1 LKILLIGPA
10 SPLRGGI
17 ANFNDS
23 LFTALENEHEVHI
36 VSFSLQY
43 PSILFPG
50 KTQYET
56 GARHISVRSRQLINT
71 INPFSWYTAAS
82 EIIKLNPDCI
92 LVHYWMPFFA
102 PALGTIIRRV
112 KKVIKVKVIGIIH
125 NLNPHERIP
134 AGKLLSHFFLK
145 SCHGFITMSSTVG
158 QELAEAGIKGPVK
171 MIPHPVYDIFGK
183 SVSRQFAYDFLGLE
197 KSRLHLLFFGIIRN
211 YKGLDL
217 LLRALASPRLSN
229 LDIKLLV
236 AGEFYENEK
245 KYLDMVEE
253 LGIENKIMFTNNFVP
268 REEVAHYF
276 AVADLVVLPYL
287 SATQSGIVQVA
298 YHFEKP
304 VLVTDVGGLKE
315 VVPHGKV
322 GYVCEKD
329 PEVIAECIADF
340 FNNERSEEFIM
351 NIKTEKKRFSWESM
365 VSGIEDLTGD
375 LSESFE

>member
-1 LKILLIGPA
+1 LKILLVGPA

-23 LFTALENEHEVHI
+23 LFTALENEHDVHI
-36 VSFSLQY
+36 IGFSMQY
-43 PSILFPG
+43 PSFLFPG

-56 GARHISVRSRQLINT
+56 GARHISARSRQLINSV
-71 INPFSWYTAAS
+71 NPISWYAAAS
-82 EIIKLNPDCI
+82 EIIKLNPDII

-102 PALGTIIRRV
+102 PAFGTIIRRV
-112 KKVIKVKVIGIIH
+112 RKVKKVKVIGIIH
-125 NLNPHERIP
+125 NLNPHERMP
-134 AGKLLSHFFLK
+134 AGRLLSRFFLK
-145 SCHGFITMSSTVG
+145 SCQGFITMSSTVSR
-158 QELAEAGIKGPVK
+158 ELEQARINRPVK

-183 SVSRQFAYDFLGLE
+183 SVSRQFAYDFLGLDP
-197 KSRLHLLFFGIIRN
+197 SRLYLLFFGIIRN

-217 LLRALASPRLSN
+217 LLKAMASTRLGN
-229 LDIKLLV
+229 LDLKLLV
-236 AGEFYENEK
+236 AGEFYEEEK
-245 KYLDMVEE
+245 RYLDMVEE
-253 LGIENKIMFTNNFVP
+253 LGLENKIIFTGNFVP

-329 PEVIAECIADF
+329 PEAIAECIADF
-340 FNNERSEEFIM
+340 FTNERSELFIR
-351 NIKTEKKRFSWESM
+351 NIKTEKRKFSWQSM
-365 VSGIEDLTGD
+365 VSGIEELAVK
-375 LSESFE
+375 LSG